1 MWEYVEADFRRDYG
15 IDLTRELPDMSWRQ
29 FQTLLNGLNPY
40 GSVASHYDSALKEQE
55 STREKTEDEKR
66 VAANSFWASV
76 ASI

>member
-1 MWEYVEADFRRDYG
+1 
-15 IDLTRELPDMSWRQ
+15 MSWRQ